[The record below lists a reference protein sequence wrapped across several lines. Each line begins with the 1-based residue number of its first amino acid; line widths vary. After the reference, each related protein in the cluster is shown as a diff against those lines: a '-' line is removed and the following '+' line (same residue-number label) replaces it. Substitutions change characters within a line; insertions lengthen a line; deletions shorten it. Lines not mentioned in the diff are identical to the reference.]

1 MMEVTE
7 QPEEQIKYPVGRKSR
22 EHGFIAIFFSEDFG
36 VVIDPAGASLDLGES
51 YTNQYSPNDS
61 KYYEPVNI
69 TITG

>member
-1 MMEVTE
+1 MLEVTE
-7 QPEEQIKYPVGRKSR
+7 HSKDDIQYPVARKSR

-36 VVIDPAGASLDLGES
+36 VVIDPAGTSLDLGES